1 MYHTRMARAIVRSD
15 KWPLGAT
22 PEQRQFMLLT
32 VEKYR
37 LFCRALSIYSINM
50 DIAEKVSRQILD
62 LALAEGASVIVLE
75 NLRYWRPRGGR
86 RRRPMRQRF
95 HNWLHRRLAQR
106 IEEKIREA
114 GGRVVYVYPRGTSSW
129 AYDGS
134 GKVERS
140 SRQYELAIFPN
151 GKRYNAD
158 LNASYN
164 IAARFWAYDLGLTRR
179 KDGQLPGGKS
189 SPGKSRMPITL
200 SSLWQTPQPG
210 ESEAPL
216 HATH

>member
-50 DIAEKVSRQILD
+50 DIAEKVSRQIVD

-86 RRRPMRQRF
+86 RRSPMRQRF

-106 IEEKIREA
+106 IEEKIKIGRASCRER
-114 GGRVVYVYPRGTSSW
+114 GEGEVGR
-129 AYDGS
+129 A
-134 GKVERS
+134 
-140 SRQYELAIFPN
+140 
-151 GKRYNAD
+151 
-158 LNASYN
+158 
-164 IAARFWAYDLGLTRR
+164 
-179 KDGQLPGGKS
+179 
-189 SPGKSRMPITL
+189 
-200 SSLWQTPQPG
+200 
-210 ESEAPL
+210 
-216 HATH
+216 